1 MTRFPALLLLLM
13 LFPAGAAAQPVAQA
27 VAQAVTQPVTMPGS
41 CRLPAG
47 LWQKREALQT
57 QFDRSEGQ
65 STKALEAIQA
75 IDAQY
80 RQFVLA
86 AAEAYAQGSPQGVP
100 GQVNAC
106 CDGVEN
112 DPEASIFC
120 ALIRYRLGGRKD
132 PARFLAALPET
143 PEAAAALVDLG
154 QAASPQDGNA
164 PSIATSPV
172 YHVTD
177 EIYRLMLG
185 GYPGATAR
193 YFYLFRHSGGAY
205 ADDVADQ
212 LEHYLTDHPDALIR
226 NWPVLQKYWDLSE
239 GITWDV
245 DAGWWE
251 GVIRG
256 FHGACGRDGA
266 ADGAAGPRCREI
278 LALLQ
283 KAARAAGA
291 PQ

>member
-1 MTRFPALLLLLM
+1 MIRLLALPLLLM
-13 LFPAGAAAQPVAQA
+13 LVPARGAAQVPVSPPA
-27 VAQAVTQPVTMPGS
+27 

-47 LWQKREALQT
+47 LWQKRQVLQRE
-57 QFDRSEGQ
+57 FDASGGRSA
-65 STKALEAIQA
+65 SALESIEG

-80 RQFVLA
+80 RRFVFA
-86 AAEAYAQGSPQGVP
+86 AGEAYAQKRPEG
-100 GQVNAC
+100 VNAC
-106 CDGVEN
+106 CDGARG

-154 QAASPQDGNA
+154 QAASQNA
-164 PSIATSPV
+164 EAQAIAGSPV
-172 YHVTD
+172 YAVTD
-177 EIYRLMLG
+177 EIFRLMLA
-185 GYPGATAR
+185 GYPGSTAT
-193 YFYLFRHSGGAY
+193 YFYLFHHSGGAY

-212 LEHYLTDHPDALIR
+212 LEHYLTGHPAALIR
-226 NWPVLQKYWDLSE
+226 NWPVLRKYWNLSE

-245 DAGWWE
+245 DAGWWQ

-256 FHGACGRDGA
+256 FRRACDPGDA
-266 ADGAAGPRCREI
+266 NCKEI
-278 LALLQ
+278 LALLE